1 MTIPEELGVGSARL
15 GGALGT
21 TGLTQLA
28 AHNTIS
34 VGQGVHAR
42 GSVVTVVVVVLPLC
56 LTLAP
61 ANTET

>member
-15 GGALGT
+15 GGPLGS